1 MKNRFYLV
9 VFCLLSCS
17 VLLLGMSYSKNSNDS
32 MDTGLI
38 EHSNE
43 YFRVVYS
50 HDKLLDTRDNN
61 TLRVSL
67 VNKKQIDTSYAL
79 YLKEVNNKD
88 ISGVYYTINGEEY
101 VLTDNVIY
109 LGSLSSYGTDGDA
122 YIFDVSLRGFE
133 DYSFYYSI
141 GEVSYGS

>member
-1 MKNRFYLV
+1 
-9 VFCLLSCS
+9 
-17 VLLLGMSYSKNSNDS
+17 MSYSKNSNDS